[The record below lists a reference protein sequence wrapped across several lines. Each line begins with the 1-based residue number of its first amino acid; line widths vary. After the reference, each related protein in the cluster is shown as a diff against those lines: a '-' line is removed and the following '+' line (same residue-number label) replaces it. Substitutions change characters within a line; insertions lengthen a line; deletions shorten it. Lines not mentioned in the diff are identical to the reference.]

1 MKASFLQSAV
11 VCCCMRERERG
22 TSNKRSTKVAI
33 ARYREREFK
42 ETCPSLFCTYSRNS
56 TLFNFVLCK
65 SIGAWGLSDLHSAK
79 KLSMHQL
86 ENIHLKTTTTTT
98 TTTLNEDFKKKTEKQ
113 RENYIY
119 VHMLL
124 MVELLSKSRDAHSSI
139 PSANFNLSAGTVRAT
154 DCITISSRKSSAKFT
169 KQKNYY
175 LKPPSKNPIQLCLSL
190 SLSPQ
195 HREKPRFPTWFKL
208 SRTKKKNRAT
218 LLLNREPKRSSS
230 KNSWSCQNSEKTIS
244 KWRLK
249 TRTTQLSQAH
259 HPSRWI
265 FAWNFARI
273 SLPLQN
279 SLKFLLFRV
288 SKHTSTP
295 THKHK
300 NLCLLIISLHSPSSS
315 SAENSR
321 HPPECWRK
329 HCFGILCDT
338 LACVCCAHHHTWL
351 KMKKTNCHW
360 FFCNTPPIQLNS
372 K

>member
-11 VCCCMRERERG
+11 VCCCMREREGG
-22 TSNKRSTKVAI
+22 TSNKRSTRVAI

-42 ETCPSLFCTYSRNS
+42 QTCPSLFCTYSRNS
-56 TLFNFVLCK
+56 TLFNFVRCK
-65 SIGAWGLSDLHSAK
+65 SIAAWGLADLHSAK

-86 ENIHLKTTTTTT
+86 ENIHLKTTT

-208 SRTKKKNRAT
+208 SRTKKKKEPHYYWTVNPKGLAPKIPGAAKTQKRLYLNDDLRQGLRNCPKLIILQDEFSPET
-218 LLLNREPKRSSS
+218 LQES
-230 KNSWSCQNSEKTIS
+230 
-244 KWRLK
+244 
-249 TRTTQLSQAH
+249 LS
-259 HPSRWI
+259 PSRI
-265 FAWNFARI
+265 LWN
-273 SLPLQN
+273 S
-279 SLKFLLFRV
+279 
-288 SKHTSTP
+288 
-295 THKHK
+295 
-300 NLCLLIISLHSPSSS
+300 
-315 SAENSR
+315 
-321 HPPECWRK
+321 
-329 HCFGILCDT
+329 
-338 LACVCCAHHHTWL
+338 
-351 KMKKTNCHW
+351 
-360 FFCNTPPIQLNS
+360 FFS
-372 K
+372 ES